1 MPRPVHRLANALRKA
16 FLVGWACGEPRV
28 RGRITSLRYYEDS
41 RKWVFTLAAAG
52 GNFYVECSSP
62 QAAPALALGS
72 QVMITGSLFSRRT
85 RSGCDSGSICA
96 REVLAVGNGENQE

>member
-1 MPRPVHRLANALRKA
+1 MSMTATNTHSGINIVSIS
-16 FLVGWACGEPRV
+16 
-28 RGRITSLRYYEDS
+28 GRITSLRYYEDS

-52 GNFYVECSSP
+52 GNFYVECSSSE
-62 QAAPALALGS
+62 AAPALALGT

-96 REVLAVGNGENQE
+96 REVLAVGNGGG

>member
-1 MPRPVHRLANALRKA
+1 M
-16 FLVGWACGEPRV
+16 C
-28 RGRITSLRYYEDS
+28 GRITSLRYYEDS
-41 RKWVFTLAAAG
+41 HKWVFTLAAAG

-62 QAAPALALGS
+62 QAAPSLALGS

-96 REVLAVGNGENQE
+96 REVLSESRLFICFGRPPKTPNTPTF